1 MKGAYKMAHMVTCQY
16 CKAKFDRD
24 KHEFVLVGKKRYAH
38 ASCAL
43 RKAQE
48 EGQTE
53 KLEIID
59 PTDNVVCIYC
69 KKAMSK
75 KDADCVM
82 ITNGKYAHQACK
94 HLEDTRE
101 KTDQEKLELYIQKI
115 FGTSFISPRIKK
127 QINTYVAEY
136 GYTYS
141 GIQKTLHYYLNVK
154 KGNFDIAYESI
165 AIVPYVYND
174 ALNYYLALWVANQ
187 NNQNKDIKKPEVK
200 VVKAYKPEARIKK
213 RKLFTF
219 LDEEEN

>member
-1 MKGAYKMAHMVTCQY
+1 MAHIVTCQY

-24 KHEFVLVGKKRYAH
+24 KHEFVLVGNRRYAH

-48 EGQTE
+48 EGQALTA
-53 KLEIID
+53 EIVD
-59 PTDNVVCIYC
+59 PTDNVVCLYC
-69 KKAMSK
+69 KKPMSK
-75 KDADCVM
+75 KDEDCVM
-82 ITNGKYAHQACK
+82 ITNGKYAHKACK

-101 KTDQEKLELYIQKI
+101 KTDQEKLELYIQSI
-115 FGTSFISPRIKK
+115 FGTSFVPPRIQK
-127 QINTYVAEY
+127 QIATYISEY

-141 GIQKTLHYYLNVK
+141 GIEKTLKYYLTIK

-165 AIVPYVYND
+165 GIVPYVYND
-174 ALNYYLALWVANQ
+174 ALNYYLALWMAKQKNE
-187 NNQNKDIKKPEVK
+187 NKNIKKPTIK
-200 VVKAYKPEARIKK
+200 VITANRPETKVKK

>member
-1 MKGAYKMAHMVTCQY
+1 MAHMVTCQY

-48 EGQTE
+48 EGRE
-53 KLEIID
+53 NKLEIID

-69 KKAMSK
+69 KKPMSK
-75 KDADCVM
+75 KDEDCVM
-82 ITNGKYAHQACK
+82 VTNGKYAHQACK

-115 FGTSFISPRIKK
+115 FGTTFIPPRITK
-127 QINTYVAEY
+127 QINTFVTEY

-141 GIQKTLHYYLNVK
+141 GIQKTLYYYLNIK

-165 AIVPYVYND
+165 GIVPYVYND
-174 ALNYYLALWVANQ
+174 ALNYYLALWIAKQ
-187 NNQNKDIKKPEVK
+187 NNENKVIKKPEVK